1 MKHIIVL
8 SSITYALKAQELL
21 KKNGIYANITRSK
34 SVRNVRGCGYGLSF
48 DPMLTEKAQSLIVQA
63 GIPIV
68 GSAEEK

>member
-1 MKHIIVL
+1 MKKVIVL

-21 KKNGIYANITRSK
+21 KNNGIYANLTRSK
-34 SVRNVRGCGYGLSF
+34 SVKSVRGCGYGVSF
-48 DPMLTEKAQSLIVQA
+48 EPALNEKAQNLIVSA

>member
-1 MKHIIVL
+1 MKKVIVL

-21 KKNGIYANITRSK
+21 KNNGIYANVTRSK
-34 SVRNVRGCGYGLSF
+34 TVRNIRGCGYGLSF
-48 DPMLTEKAQSLIVQA
+48 DNLLAEKANDIILAA